1 MLRPSPGAAGGD
13 CLLSYPQN
21 LPAEQAPLPRS
32 LFGYDVLDRLGEGAA
47 SVIYLVSAPRTSQ
60 VYALKHVVRKTD
72 KDDRFIQQLENEF
85 EVSKLF
91 KHPALRRSVDLKFN
105 RTFLRRVIDAG
116 LVMEMIDGVPL
127 DQQMPRDLR
136 QAVDYFIQA
145 ARALAALHY
154 LGYVHCDFKPHN
166 IMILDAGLVKLV
178 DFGQTARVG
187 TAKPR
192 VQGTPDFIAPEQV
205 KCKPV
210 SEQTDVYSFGA
221 SLYWVITGQR
231 VPTLF
236 TTRKDQRDLLTD
248 QKYPSPRDLRPDT
261 PIDLSNLVMDCMR
274 MNPLRRPGTMNEV
287 QLRLES
293 VLRAMPQP

>member
-1 MLRPSPGAAGGD
+1 MLRPCPGAAGGD
-13 CLLSYPQN
+13 CLLSHPQN

-136 QAVDYFIQA
+136 QALDYFIQA

-166 IMILDAGLVKLV
+166 IMVMDAGLVKLV